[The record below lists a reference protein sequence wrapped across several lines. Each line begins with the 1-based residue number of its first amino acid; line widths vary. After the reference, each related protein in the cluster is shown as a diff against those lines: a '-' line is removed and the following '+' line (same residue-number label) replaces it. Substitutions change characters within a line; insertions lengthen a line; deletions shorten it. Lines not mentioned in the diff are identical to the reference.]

1 MTTGN
6 MPNPPDQPTTQVV
19 PPDSP
24 EGTEGE
30 GNPEQAVAPTL
41 SLAADMAHII
51 EEKADVIAQK
61 QLYHSQLLLGVSALG
76 TDVVNAK
83 QSALMVAHAL
93 QNSDTASA
101 THTLVN
107 LGDPQFSQVNDRTL
121 PYRFNSQMAG
131 LLQGIIADEIAQ
143 AYRDDPG
150 KMNEARAMLSGLF
163 ESADEAVMRLP
174 KYPPRFQAPAFS
186 PEPLSLASPET
197 ETQP

>member
-19 PPDSP
+19 PPDS
-24 EGTEGE
+24 TTATQGE
-30 GNPEQAVAPTL
+30 ATPEQGEAPPL
-41 SLAADMAHII
+41 SLHADMARII
-51 EEKADVIAQK
+51 EAQADVIAQK
-61 QLYHSQLLLGVSALG
+61 QLYHSQILLGVSALG
-76 TDVVNAK
+76 TDVVNAR
-83 QSALMVAHAL
+83 QSAIMVAHAL
-93 QNSDTASA
+93 RNSDTASA

-131 LLQGIIADEIAQ
+131 LLQGIIIDEITQ

-150 KMNEARAMLSGLF
+150 KANEAKAILSTLF
-163 ESADEAVMRLP
+163 ESADEAVMKLP

-186 PEPLSLASPET
+186 PEPLSLSAPEA
-197 ETQP
+197 E